1 MGCFPQVFGIGKK
14 KIIIFH
20 SFIISVYISQ
30 RHNFSHIGIY
40 INLFFISIDSI
51 KTNIA
56 KRMNDPGIWI
66 GRVMQIIFRIV
77 FAKNLTSWLTH
88 PGSKLLWRQIC
99 IIINTAHPHFI
110 LTH

>member
-1 MGCFPQVFGIGKK
+1 
-14 KIIIFH
+14 
-20 SFIISVYISQ
+20 
-30 RHNFSHIGIY
+30 
-40 INLFFISIDSI
+40 
-51 KTNIA
+51 
-56 KRMNDPGIWI
+56 MNDPGIWI